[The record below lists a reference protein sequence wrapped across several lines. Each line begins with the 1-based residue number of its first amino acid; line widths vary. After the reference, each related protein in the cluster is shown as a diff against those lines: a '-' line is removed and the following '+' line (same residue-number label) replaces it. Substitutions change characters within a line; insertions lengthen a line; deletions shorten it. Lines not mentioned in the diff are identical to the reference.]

1 MLSSQSG
8 SEAVLLPIESSR
20 ASPGEVGEG
29 VWGKVSDESRY
40 VPTAGPS
47 AGWRYGCNLGV
58 DADDLLD
65 QKGRLAVRHYRMRPD
80 EAAGMQGRGGLVA
93 RSRVP
98 LRGREHPCRS
108 GQDGGARSLQTAGLP
123 DSVTSPVCRCESGS
137 DGAALKKA

>member
-65 QKGRLAVRHYRMRPD
+65 QKGRLAVRHHRMRPD

-98 LRGREHPCRS
+98 LRAASIRADPGKMEVLDRFKRQACRTRSHRRCVGVRAGRTEPR
-108 GQDGGARSLQTAGLP
+108 
-123 DSVTSPVCRCESGS
+123 
-137 DGAALKKA
+137 